1 MESKQLGSSR
11 LFVIIFTVF
20 VDLIGFGII
29 IPLLPFYANKL
40 GADPTTLGLLIAVF
54 SLMQFLFSPV
64 LGRLSDRFGRRPVL
78 LVSLIFSVL
87 GHLMFA
93 LSNSIPLLFISRT
106 LAGIAGAN
114 LSVAQA
120 YIADTTALK
129 DRAKGMGLIG
139 ASFGVGFIIGPVI
152 GGIFS
157 QYGLSVPGFVAAIIS
172 FFNFL
177 AAFAMLPETL
187 TPEHRLA
194 RSKLAPTERGFLSN
208 LKKPVVGELI
218 ITFFIVNFAFSN
230 IPVIF
235 PLLGISRFNLSPSDM
250 AMVFIY
256 IGFIHVI
263 IQAGLIGKLV
273 RKFGEEF
280 LLMVGTFSMMLAIF
294 LTPFATQFLL
304 FIILAGFTAAGVALI
319 ITSVPSLV
327 SKKTPVEE
335 HGSILGVTQSA
346 ASFGRVLGP
355 LMGGLVFQYGGV
367 STPYYA
373 SAAVMIVG
381 FVLCVRIYNNNKQSK
396 SVFPLSNATAPKL

>member
-1 MESKQLGSSR
+1 MVSKHLGNSK

-40 GADPTTLGLLIAVF
+40 GADPTTLGFLIAVF

-120 YIADTTALK
+120 YIADTTAPK
-129 DRAKGMGLIG
+129 ERARGMGLIG
-139 ASFGVGFIIGPVI
+139 ASFGVGFIIGPAI

-218 ITFFIVNFAFSN
+218 ITFFVVNFAFSN
-230 IPVIF
+230 IPVIL
-235 PLLGISRFNLSPSDM
+235 PLLGISRFNLTPNDM
-250 AMVFIY
+250 TILFTYTGI
-256 IGFIHVI
+256 IQVI

-273 RKFGEEF
+273 RRFGEER
-280 LLMVGTFSMMLAIF
+280 LLMFGSFSMMMAIF
-294 LTPFATQFLL
+294 LTPFATEYIFLIVL
-304 FIILAGFTAAGVALI
+304 SGFIAGGLALVITA
-319 ITSVPSLV
+319 VPSLV
-327 SKKTPVEE
+327 SKKTPVEQ
-335 HGSILGVTQSA
+335 HGSILGITQSA
-346 ASFGRVLGP
+346 ASFGRVLGS
-355 LMGGLVFQYGGV
+355 LMGGLIYQYGGI
-367 STPYYA
+367 SIPFYA
-373 SAAVMIVG
+373 AAALMLVG
-381 FVLCVRIYNNNKQSK
+381 FILSARISK
-396 SVFPLSNATAPKL
+396 NAPVPSL